1 MALFALSRKN
11 DESLCHMMVVF
22 KKEKESFEKIER
34 IMTDKDFNERY
45 VFKVKFPKTKLLL
58 SFMSLVS
65 KINNSK
71 INGTHRGRK
80 NSLPKNIIKYC
91 I

>member
-1 MALFALSRKN
+1 
-11 DESLCHMMVVF
+11 MMVVF
-22 KKEKESFEKIER
+22 KKEKENFEKIER

-45 VFKVKFPKTKLLL
+45 VFKVKFPKNKLLL
-58 SFMSLVS
+58 SYMSLLS

-71 INGTHRGRK
+71 INGTHRGRE
-80 NSLPKNIIKYC
+80 NSVPKNIIEYC

>member
-1 MALFALSRKN
+1 
-11 DESLCHMMVVF
+11 MMVVY
-22 KKEKESFEKIER
+22 KKEKENFENIER
-34 IMTDKDFNERY
+34 FMTDEDFNERN

-58 SFMSLVS
+58 SNMPFVFED
-65 KINNSK
+65 NNSK
-71 INGTHRGRK
+71 INGTQHGRE